1 MIDIDTHTYL
11 IYRKKKKMQQKEKGF
26 LKLIQK
32 FLRYKEIFLYA
43 TNMIRITGA

>member
-11 IYRKKKKMQQKEKGF
+11 IYRKKEKNATKGEG
-26 LKLIQK
+26 ISEINSEI
-32 FLRYKEIFLYA
+32 LRYKEIFLYA